1 MQTCLVELKEGEK
14 GKVKIS
20 ENELVFK
27 GSFKVRMK
35 TEKLVIHH
43 SASGNNTTIQ
53 DIHSW
58 HLANGWIGIGYHY
71 VIYADGTVY
80 RGRPEWA
87 IGAHAYQD
95 ATHEANSDGIG
106 ICLIGNF
113 TLASPSSDQMESLI
127 GLVFNIW
134 QRYPNIRVIG
144 HKDVMATACPGE
156 LFPWTELYTK
166 LANGVID
173 VVLEKWMIEGGQA
186 ALREL
191 ADKGLVNNPGNW
203 SSEDKL
209 AEYVPAYLLWMMM
222 IRLAN
227 YKEG

>member
-1 MQTCLVELKEGEK
+1 MQIL
-14 GKVKIS
+14 
-20 ENELVFK
+20 ENELVFS
-27 GSFKVRMK
+27 GSLQKRLK

-43 SASGNNTTIQ
+43 SASNINITIE
-53 DIHSW
+53 DIHRW
-58 HLANGWIGIGYHY
+58 HLSNGWIGIGYHY
-71 VIYADGTVY
+71 VIYADGTIY

-87 IGAHAYQD
+87 VGAHAYQD
-95 ATHEANSDGIG
+95 STHEANSNGIG

-113 TLASPSSDQMESLI
+113 TSSLPTDNQMDSLVW
-127 GLVFNIW
+127 LVFDIW
-134 QRYPNIRVIG
+134 KRFAYTSVIG
-144 HKDVMATACPGE
+144 HKDVMTTACPGA

-173 VVLEKWMIEGGQA
+173 VALEKWMVEGGQA
-186 ALREL
+186 ALKEL
-191 ADKGLVNNPGNW
+191 AAKGLVNNPENW

-227 YKEG
+227 YKEA

>member
-1 MQTCLVELKEGEK
+1 MQIL
-14 GKVKIS
+14 
-20 ENELVFK
+20 ENGLVFN
-27 GSFKVRMK
+27 GSFKERLK

-43 SASGNNTTIQ
+43 SASDISITIE
-53 DIHSW
+53 DIHRW

-71 VIYADGTVY
+71 VIYADGTIY

-87 IGAHAYQD
+87 VGAHAYQD
-95 ATHEANSDGIG
+95 STHEANSNGIG

-113 TLASPSSDQMESLI
+113 TSSLPTDNQMD
-127 GLVFNIW
+127 GLVWLVFDIW
-134 QRYPNIRVIG
+134 KRYPNTAVIG
-144 HKDVMATACPGE
+144 HKDVMATACPGA

-173 VVLEKWMIEGGQA
+173 VALERWMIEGGQA
-186 ALREL
+186 ALQEL
-191 ADKGLVNNPGNW
+191 AAKGLVNNPENW